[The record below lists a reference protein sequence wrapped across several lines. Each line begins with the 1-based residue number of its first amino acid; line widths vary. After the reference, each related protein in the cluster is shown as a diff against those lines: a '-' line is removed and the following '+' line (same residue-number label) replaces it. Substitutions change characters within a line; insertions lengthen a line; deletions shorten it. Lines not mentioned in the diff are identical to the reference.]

1 MIERFRQFL
10 REVRAEF
17 SKISWP
23 SRLETIGLTVL
34 VITMLIV
41 LTGVIFFYDTVF
53 SAIIY
58 GVLLNR

>member
-1 MIERFRQFL
+1 V

-17 SKISWP
+17 SKITWP

>member
-1 MIERFRQFL
+1 MERVRQFL

-34 VITMLIV
+34 VITMLIA
-41 LTGVIFFYDTVF
+41 LTLVIFFYDAASQWF
-53 SAIIY
+53 IY
-58 GVLLNR
+58 GLLLRR